1 VPHDC
6 NSTTV
11 QPTTSIDT
19 KSSLEIDSPINPSD
33 TSRVEVKEI
42 THEIELPVNMP
53 VYILPHD
60 FISSTIPAM
69 PPAHTTPS
77 VDNQIHTKPSEAL
90 KGKENIKVKEIMR
103 EYMDKVQQEMAR
115 VEHDEEAGGIETG
128 HVKSLYQELFELKL
142 NLGGGGDFNMY
153 IDRPWPGAR
162 CPEVAAWNDGRKRV
176 EAEAAKTKENLERG
190 ALVEVAEKQRAG
202 ALKKDTSG
210 GLQTVDESELSVEAS
225 DKIEKWKW
233 VFYTGDKGGEIRTKI
248 PVSPKGTPIHY
259 D

>member
-1 VPHDC
+1 
-6 NSTTV
+6 
-11 QPTTSIDT
+11 
-19 KSSLEIDSPINPSD
+19 
-33 TSRVEVKEI
+33 
-42 THEIELPVNMP
+42 
-53 VYILPHD
+53 
-60 FISSTIPAM
+60 M
-69 PPAHTTPS
+69 PPADTTPS

-90 KGKENIKVKEIMR
+90 KSKENIKVKEIMR

-162 CPEVAAWNDGRKRV
+162 CPEVAAWIDGRKRV
-176 EAEAAKTKENLERG
+176 EA
-190 ALVEVAEKQRAG
+190 AEKQSAG

-210 GLQTVDESELSVEAS
+210 VLQTVDEDALSVEAS

>member
-1 VPHDC
+1 
-6 NSTTV
+6 
-11 QPTTSIDT
+11 
-19 KSSLEIDSPINPSD
+19 
-33 TSRVEVKEI
+33 
-42 THEIELPVNMP
+42 
-53 VYILPHD
+53 
-60 FISSTIPAM
+60 
-69 PPAHTTPS
+69 
-77 VDNQIHTKPSEAL
+77 
-90 KGKENIKVKEIMR
+90 
-103 EYMDKVQQEMAR
+103 MDKVQQEMAR